1 MKDLIRK
8 ILREALLV
16 TSDTPDWV
24 EKFHDL
30 PKEERIQFIK
40 DYKVRI
46 ERILPKVIEF
56 FKVKFG
62 DELVKIEV
70 GEKGTHYGNEGFSI
84 QRPNIKFYFDFTKK
98 KNDRNWS
105 HLAKREVYKDLKSY
119 FNLDVAYYGT
129 PLEFEIYEMTWQRV

>member
-8 ILREALLV
+8 ILREAIQIGP
-16 TSDTPDWV
+16 DTPDWV

-30 PKEERIQFIK
+30 PKDERIQFIK

-62 DELVKIEV
+62 DELVKIEL
-70 GEKGTHYGNEGFSI
+70 GE
-84 QRPNIKFYFDFTKK
+84 
-98 KNDRNWS
+98 
-105 HLAKREVYKDLKSY
+105 
-119 FNLDVAYYGT
+119 
-129 PLEFEIYEMTWQRV
+129 

>member
-8 ILREALLV
+8 ILREALIV

-30 PKEERIQFIK
+30 SRDERIEFIK

-46 ERILPKVIEF
+46 ERILPKIIEF

-62 DELVKIEV
+62 DQLVKIEI
-70 GEKGTHYGNEGFSI
+70 GEKGTHYGNEGFSF
-84 QRPNIKFYFDFTKK
+84 QRPNIKFYFDFTKQ

-105 HLAKREVYKDLKSY
+105 QLAKREVYRDLKSY
-119 FNLDVAYYGT
+119 FNIDVAYYGT
-129 PLEFEIYEMTWQRV
+129 PLEFEIYQMTWERV

>member
-8 ILREALLV
+8 ILRESLIV

-30 PKEERIQFIK
+30 SRDERIEFIK

-62 DELVKIEV
+62 DKLVKIEI
-70 GEKGTHYGNEGFSI
+70 GEQGTHYGNEGFSI
-84 QRPNIKFYFDFTKK
+84 QKPSIKFYFDFTKL
-98 KNDRNWS
+98 KNDRNWGLHS
-105 HLAKREVYKDLKSY
+105 KREIYNDLKSY

-129 PLEFEIYEMTWQRV
+129 PLEFEVYEMTWQRV

>member
-8 ILREALLV
+8 ILREAIQIGP
-16 TSDTPDWV
+16 DTPDWV

-30 PKEERIQFIK
+30 SKEERIQFIK

-119 FNLDVAYYGT
+119 FNLDIAYYGT

>member
-8 ILREALLV
+8 ILREALIV

-30 PKEERIQFIK
+30 SKDERIQFIK

-46 ERILPKVIEF
+46 ERILPKIIEF

-62 DELVKIEV
+62 DELVRIEI
-70 GEKGTHYGNEGFSI
+70 GEQGAHYGNEGFSI
-84 QRPNIKFYFDFTKK
+84 QKPNIQFYFDFTKL
-98 KNDRNWS
+98 KNDKNWS
-105 HLAKREVYKDLKSY
+105 QLAKREIYKDLKSY

-129 PLEFEIYEMTWQRV
+129 PLEFQIFQMTWERV